1 MKLPTRV
8 QNHLSVTLTKN
19 ILVPESEAAKPAGQ
33 RRGACLPPG
42 EGVGEEPGEM
52 CCPEGGREGAGEQ
65 VLRGGGGGAT
75 QQTRPPA
82 LAAVCAPPLSA
93 SCAKTS
99 TETNTNLT
107 DSSQAGDAHDRW
119 SLCVPMIDARALAIV
134 GSVQRLPA

>member
-1 MKLPTRV
+1 MP
-8 QNHLSVTLTKN
+8 
-19 ILVPESEAAKPAGQ
+19 PA
-33 RRGACLPPG
+33 G

-52 CCPEGGREGAGEQ
+52 CCPEGGREG
-65 VLRGGGGGAT
+65 GGAERRRRRAIS

-82 LAAVCAPPLSA
+82 LAAVCAPSHSA